1 MILRKFPRIL
11 IQIWGLNQNVI
22 TVLHNALS
30 KMEAQIVLALETAW
44 KLCCLCYAFVE
55 GKQSVSPVWRES
67 QDNIA
72 EDGIPW
78 QFCY

>member
-1 MILRKFPRIL
+1 
-11 IQIWGLNQNVI
+11 
-22 TVLHNALS
+22 
-30 KMEAQIVLALETAW
+30 MEAQIVLALETAC

-78 QFCY
+78 NANNFVISYQICLR